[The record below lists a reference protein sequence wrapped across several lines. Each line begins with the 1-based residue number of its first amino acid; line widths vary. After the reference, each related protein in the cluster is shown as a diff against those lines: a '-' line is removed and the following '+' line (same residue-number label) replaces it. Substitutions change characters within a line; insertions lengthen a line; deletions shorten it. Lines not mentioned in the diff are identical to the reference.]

1 MNLLNSIY
9 HQILSGCLL
18 FTLGLGMT
26 SPLAVVPI
34 AGHAQETNLEDAEM
48 IRYAQ
53 RNLPPDIGGVIPSV
67 IMSGNPP
74 VANNDA
80 LEVNEDDITT
90 ILVSGET
97 SVLFNDIDDEGDTLT
112 ATLHTDAAFG
122 DLVLATDGTF
132 SYDHDG
138 TETVNNSFVYNVD
151 DGTSIV
157 TATVFIT
164 ITLLN
169 DAPVANPDSILV
181 EEGGTQH
188 NW

>member
-1 MNLLNSIY
+1 
-9 HQILSGCLL
+9 
-18 FTLGLGMT
+18 MT
-26 SPLAVVPI
+26 NPMTVVPI
-34 AGHAQETNLEDAEM
+34 TGRAQEPTLVDAEM
-48 IRYAQ
+48 IGYAQ

-122 DLVLATDGTF
+122 GHVVLATDGTF

-138 TETVNNSFVYNVD
+138 TETINNSFVYNAD

-164 ITLLN
+164 IILN
-169 DAPVANPDSILV
+169 DAPVAFDDSLFCRRRSN
-181 EEGGTQH
+181 H
-188 NW
+188 NQCS